1 MRAASAASGRSMP
14 SPSSAR
20 AASALSSSSRT
31 VFKELVR
38 LDVGGLDHPAP
49 GLGFLADVRRELL
62 ARAGVRLEA
71 VLEELLAHVGRIWHL
86 HQPPVPALEE
96 LGRRLARREER
107 GPVRRP
113 E

>member
-62 ARAGVRLEA
+62 ARAGVRLGA
-71 VLEELLAHVGRIWHL
+71 GLAGLLPPVRPIWHP
-86 HQPPVPALEE
+86 HPPPVPAPEDP
-96 LGRRLARREER
+96 RRGLSRARD
-107 GPVRRP
+107 PAP
-113 E
+113 Q

>member
-71 VLEELLAHVGRIWHL
+71 VREELLAHVGPIEHPHHL
-86 HQPPVPALEE
+86 PVPAVEGLWP
-96 LGRRLARREER
+96 RLAGR
-107 GPVRRP
+107 
-113 E
+113 